1 MWCRCVEDVEAEV
14 QHASALLTHERDEST
29 LRRLKA
35 ALNGA
40 GRCLSVVSVASSAP
54 SCLFCN
60 LSVGGGGGGGRGGL

>member
-14 QHASALLTHERDEST
+14 EHASALLTHERDEST

-35 ALNGA
+35 ALNGV
-40 GRCLSVVSVASSAP
+40 GRCLTVVSVASSAP

-60 LSVGGGGGGGRGGL
+60 TRGRWGGGGERGGL